1 MRLEATRTRLG
12 DTVTMIEDALHG
24 TGIDLP
30 SGTDMSLPPAE
41 TTAHTWVQMAKGSTW
56 VDLDPTMAGSQP
68 GAVLTQP
75 TETLPELPDDL
86 RNKIEFGVLVETATG
101 GQLATNEVLTYD
113 GYADELAETPVT
125 FAQGKPS
132 GFKSIGVTL
141 GDLFGGVGSTIDR
154 ALFVGDQAHV
164 ADHGVAFP
172 AGSGSDP
179 FSTASV
185 RCPRG
190 ARRRRGDRRVA
201 GGARDPAGR
210 PAGGRATHGVRSAT
224 RRPACGG
231 TVDPERDRADRAR
244 R

>member
-1 MRLEATRTRLG
+1 
-12 DTVTMIEDALHG
+12 MIEDALHG
-24 TGIDLP
+24 AGIDLP

-75 TETLPELPDDL
+75 AETLPELPDDL

-132 GFKSIGVTL
+132 GFQSIGVTL
-141 GDLFGGVGSTIDR
+141 GNLFGGGWIDYR
-154 ALFVGDQAHV
+154 PALFVGDQAHV

-172 AGSGSDP
+172 SGSGSDP
-179 FSTASV
+179 FSTQAS
-185 RCPRG
+185 G
-190 ARRRRGDRRVA
+190 A
-201 GGARDPAGR
+201 PAGPVEGEATAEWLEVR
-210 PAGGRATHGVRSAT
+210 VTPPGGQPEVVRRTVFDRLPADLRAAGQLTPSAI
-224 RRPACGG
+224 
-231 TVDPERDRADRAR
+231 DADRAR